1 MAEAKM
7 TQESKSQQ
15 QRPCTQTKQ
24 RVLYFYFDKCE
35 ARVSRFIVIFFLF
48 PKKILVT
55 SNFHDGNSMC
65 VLTHNKIVIS
75 AKPFQ
80 PMPFK
85 VFLTWSSFYAILSEL
100 GPKGHKYQR
109 RKCGTKIWG

>member
-35 ARVSRFIVIFFLF
+35 AHVSRFIVIFFF
-48 PKKILVT
+48 FQKK
-55 SNFHDGNSMC
+55 S
-65 VLTHNKIVIS
+65 
-75 AKPFQ
+75 
-80 PMPFK
+80 
-85 VFLTWSSFYAILSEL
+85 
-100 GPKGHKYQR
+100 
-109 RKCGTKIWG
+109 